1 MGLGERCAHSLA
13 DWEAV
18 QGSADPREG
27 SAFALG
33 QVGTSGVLSR
43 AVVCSDLSFS
53 SIPPTAAFTADAW
66 RAGVGVGGPA
76 KWRDALSRT
85 PER

>member
-33 QVGTSGVLSR
+33 QVGTR
-43 AVVCSDLSFS
+43 AVVCSDLNFT